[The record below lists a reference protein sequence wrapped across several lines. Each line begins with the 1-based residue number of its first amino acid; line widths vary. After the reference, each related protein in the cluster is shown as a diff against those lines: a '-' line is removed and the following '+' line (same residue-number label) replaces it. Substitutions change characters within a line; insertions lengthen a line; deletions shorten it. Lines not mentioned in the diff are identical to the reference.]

1 MAQYYDR
8 YEKFRANGEVK
19 PIPGIKIPV
28 DPNDK
33 QAKYKSGQTRFDKLS
48 QEYYG
53 NPYHGWL
60 ILLGNPIYGGVEENI
75 PDKEIIR
82 IPFPLTDSI
91 QQYIKA
97 VEKYRILNG
106 ID

>member
-8 YEKFRANGEVK
+8 YEKFRNNGSVE

-28 DPNDK
+28 VSTDI
-33 QAKYKSGQTRFDKLS
+33 QAIYKLGKTRMDKLS

-60 ILLGNPIYGGVEENI
+60 IMLANQQYGGMEFSI
-75 PDKEIIR
+75 PDESTLR
-82 IPFPLTDSI
+82 IPFPFTNAI
-91 QQYIKA
+91 ERYILEVKKHK
-97 VEKYRILNG
+97 ELYG
-106 ID
+106 

>member
-19 PIPGIKIPV
+19 PIPGILITV
-28 DPNDK
+28 DPSDK
-33 QAKYKSGQTRFDKLS
+33 QARYRTGKTRMDKLS

-60 ILLGNPIYGGVEENI
+60 IMLANPQWGGMEFGI
-75 PDKEIIR
+75 PDNTVIR
-82 IPFPLTDSI
+82 IPFPFTNAVDR
-91 QQYIKA
+91 YILGVNRHK
-97 VEKYRILNG
+97 ELYG
-106 ID
+106 